1 MPITYNIPMIESLL
15 GSKTKEKILLYIY
28 TNKEGY
34 AREISDLFG
43 YALDPVQKQLNK
55 LEDNGVLISR
65 KRGRTNSFSM
75 NPRFPF
81 KKELEALLEKILYF
95 TGKAEK
101 EKYFI
106 PRLRPRRRGKPLW
119 K

>member
-1 MPITYNIPMIESLL
+1 MIESLF
-15 GSKTKEKILLYIY
+15 GSKIKEKILLYIY

-34 AREISDLFG
+34 AREISALFG
-43 YALDPVQKQLNK
+43 CALDPIQKQLNK

-65 KRGRTNSFSM
+65 KRGRTNIFSM

-101 EKYFI
+101 EKYYT

>member
-1 MPITYNIPMIESLL
+1 MIESLL

-34 AREISDLFG
+34 AREISDLFE

-65 KRGRTNSFSM
+65 KRGRTNSFSI

-81 KKELEALLEKILYF
+81 KKELEALLEKVLYF
-95 TGKAEK
+95 TSKTEK
-101 EKYFI
+101 DRYFN